1 MGQKHSEY
9 LSRLLGNENIF
20 VLTKQENI
28 PFASLNS
35 ISQINKLD
43 PDYIVISSETSSHVS
58 YIKEIETRVFN
69 KVILV
74 EKPLFAKY
82 EDFHPKNNTYFVGYN
97 LRFHPLI
104 SSIRDEISQ
113 EKVISFEIVCNSYL
127 PDWRR
132 NIHYSDSSS
141 SSISKGGGVLLD
153 LSHELDYLRYIFGDT
168 EHLYSKSIK
177 VSDLKIYTDDYLILV
192 GETKEK
198 ALFTVNLNYFSKREI
213 RKVTIE
219 TDKRTIMLD
228 LLDSRMVSYFS
239 DKEPIEI
246 LKNYSVA
253 DTYIQQHKAI
263 LQEDFSQVCSYQD
276 GLKVM
281 KMIDRIQ
288 NFEK

>member
-9 LSRLLGNENIF
+9 LSGLLGKENIF

-104 SSIRDEISQ
+104 SSIRDEIRE

-177 VSDLKIYTDDYLILV
+177 VSDLKIDTDDYLILV

>member
-58 YIKEIETRVFN
+58 YIKEIELRVSN

-104 SSIRDEISQ
+104 SSIRDEIRE

-177 VSDLKIYTDDYLILV
+177 VSDLKIDTDDYLILV

-263 LQEDFSQVCSYQD
+263 LQEDFSQLCSYQD

-281 KMIDRIQ
+281 QMIDQIQ

>member
-9 LSRLLGNENIF
+9 LSGLLGKENIF

-43 PDYIVISSETSSHVS
+43 PDYIVLSSETSSHVS

-177 VSDLKIYTDDYLILV
+177 VSDLKIDTDDYLILV

>member
-1 MGQKHSEY
+1 M
-9 LSRLLGNENIF
+9 
-20 VLTKQENI
+20 
-28 PFASLNS
+28 
-35 ISQINKLD
+35 
-43 PDYIVISSETSSHVS
+43 
-58 YIKEIETRVFN
+58 
-69 KVILV
+69 
-74 EKPLFAKY
+74 
-82 EDFHPKNNTYFVGYN
+82 
-97 LRFHPLI
+97 
-104 SSIRDEISQ
+104 
-113 EKVISFEIVCNSYL
+113 
-127 PDWRR
+127 
-132 NIHYSDSSS
+132 
-141 SSISKGGGVLLD
+141 LD

-177 VSDLKIYTDDYLILV
+177 VSDLKIDTDDYLILV

-263 LQEDFSQVCSYQD
+263 LQEDFSQVCSYQE

>member
-9 LSRLLGNENIF
+9 LSGLLGNENIF

-82 EDFHPKNNTYFVGYN
+82 EDFHPRNNTYFVGYN

-132 NIHYSDSSS
+132 NIHYSDSYS

-177 VSDLKIYTDDYLILV
+177 VFIIINF
-192 GETKEK
+192 
-198 ALFTVNLNYFSKREI
+198 LF
-213 RKVTIE
+213 
-219 TDKRTIMLD
+219 
-228 LLDSRMVSYFS
+228 
-239 DKEPIEI
+239 
-246 LKNYSVA
+246 
-253 DTYIQQHKAI
+253 
-263 LQEDFSQVCSYQD
+263 
-276 GLKVM
+276 
-281 KMIDRIQ
+281 
-288 NFEK
+288 

>member
-82 EDFHPKNNTYFVGYN
+82 EDFHPRNNTYFVGYN

>member
-9 LSRLLGNENIF
+9 LSGLLGNENIF
-20 VLTKQENI
+20 VLSKQENI

-104 SSIRDEISQ
+104 SSIRDEIRE

-177 VSDLKIYTDDYLILV
+177 VSDLKINTDDYLILV

-281 KMIDRIQ
+281 KMIDQIQ

>member
-35 ISQINKLD
+35 ISQIDKLD

-82 EDFHPKNNTYFVGYN
+82 EDFHPRNNTYFVGYN

-177 VSDLKIYTDDYLILV
+177 VSDLKIDTDDYLILV

-281 KMIDRIQ
+281 QMIDQIQ